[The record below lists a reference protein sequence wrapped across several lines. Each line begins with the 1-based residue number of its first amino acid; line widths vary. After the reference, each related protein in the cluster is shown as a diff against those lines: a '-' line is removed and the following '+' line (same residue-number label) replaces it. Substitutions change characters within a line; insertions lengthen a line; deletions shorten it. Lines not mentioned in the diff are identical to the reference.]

1 MTMHPIQWQSP
12 EPLWARFG
20 ATADTAVTAP
30 DQFRPAILRFATD
43 DFMEHMMDTLTHD
56 PAQIGSFLARPET
69 WRTPPVADEPDR
81 AGRVAMPRIVQA
93 LARSLK
99 LKRAKTPLQAVEA
112 TASVEEKKQARSLP
126 LKLYQ
131 PAHLRYYLV
140 SASLVCRM
148 AGLPERTVVR
158 GGSEQTG
165 FVLRRLLPV
174 EANSKNEADLTEFA
188 FVKDAQGIRWQR
200 VSAGEDKAGLVAGE
214 ELLPLFP
221 LNYRDAI
228 EHTRTLW
235 TGLVPVGRRE
245 EYMGA
250 TVDRSVVAL
259 SMAQAQRQSLQPSAA
274 SGMASSITARMTQF
288 KLEVAEPWKN
298 LVRAAYKAEATL
310 QESKD
315 SGSSNADLRTRIHT
329 FNLQWQMQSWLILL
343 DFADYLAAYLP
354 DVWAAIET
362 GAGIDT
368 LRVQSRA
375 LYNWLGNSRMSRDL
389 IQVIPGKVPSGSLR
403 EALKAVRTPSVRAGL
418 EGTEKLYGAGN
429 LTDPEWP
436 GFHFLL
442 AGIGWFTQAG
452 NAFVMQVDG
461 AFKALSSL
469 AQPTSS
475 EVENEV
481 PKNPVVGMDDDMAR
495 GMAEAEE
502 LDRLTALVARA
513 LERKPETDVPAPPF
527 ALQLSKALESTQ
539 GDAGWFVIRYV
550 HINRDC
556 GPLHPPTLSEP
567 TQRFQLASFFDYD
580 APARP
585 IRIALPMDTTPAGL
599 RRYKKN
605 TAFVISDVL
614 CGQIQRA
621 KGLGLGDLVRSVLP
635 WPFHKELNVGD
646 GGPCNNGSVS
656 IGMICSLSIPIITIC
671 ALILLMIIVSLL
683 DFIFRWIPSFIM
695 CFPVPGLKGKR
706 GENE

>member
-1 MTMHPIQWQSP
+1 MTVDAGIEVFRCRAGGHHNQQQRYIGILHAGRGEYLRIYDCILSNGL

-20 ATADTAVTAP
+20 ATADAAVTAP

-43 DFMEHMMDTLTHD
+43 DFMEHMMTMSRMIRSAVFWRG
-56 PAQIGSFLARPET
+56 PRLA
-69 WRTPPVADEPDR
+69 PPVADEPDR
-81 AGRVAMPRIVQA
+81 AGRVAMPRIVQV

-112 TASVEEKKQARSLP
+112 TASVEEKKQERSLP

-165 FVLRRLLPV
+165 FVLRRLLPA
-174 EANSKNEADLTEFA
+174 EADSKNEADLTEFA
-188 FVKDAQGIRWQR
+188 FVKDAQGARWQR
-200 VSAGEDKAGLVAGE
+200 ISAGEDKIAGLVPGE

-250 TVDRSVVAL
+250 AIDRSAVAL

-288 KLEVAEPWKN
+288 KMEVAEPWKN

-310 QESKD
+310 QEPED
-315 SGSSNADLRTRIHT
+315 SGSPDADLRALLQKRIRT
-329 FNLQWQMQSWLILL
+329 LNLQWQMQSWLILL
-343 DFADYLAAYLP
+343 DFADYLADYLP

-362 GAGIDT
+362 GTGIDA
-368 LRVQSRA
+368 LKVQSRG
-375 LYNWLGNSRMSRDL
+375 LYNWLGNSRMSQDL
-389 IQVIPGKVPSGSLR
+389 IRAIPGKAPSGSLR

-429 LTDPEWP
+429 LMDPEWP

-442 AGIGWFTQAG
+442 AGIGWFTQARDEFMIQ
-452 NAFVMQVDG
+452 ADG
-461 AFKALSSL
+461 AFKALGSL
-469 AQPTSS
+469 AEPTSAKWKMKCLKS
-475 EVENEV
+475 C
-481 PKNPVVGMDDDMAR
+481 G
-495 GMAEAEE
+495 
-502 LDRLTALVARA
+502 
-513 LERKPETDVPAPPF
+513 
-527 ALQLSKALESTQ
+527 
-539 GDAGWFVIRYV
+539 
-550 HINRDC
+550 RD
-556 GPLHPPTLSEP
+556 G
-567 TQRFQLASFFDYD
+567 
-580 APARP
+580 
-585 IRIALPMDTTPAGL
+585 
-599 RRYKKN
+599 
-605 TAFVISDVL
+605 
-614 CGQIQRA
+614 
-621 KGLGLGDLVRSVLP
+621 
-635 WPFHKELNVGD
+635 
-646 GGPCNNGSVS
+646 
-656 IGMICSLSIPIITIC
+656 
-671 ALILLMIIVSLL
+671 
-683 DFIFRWIPSFIM
+683 
-695 CFPVPGLKGKR
+695 
-706 GENE
+706 

>member
-1 MTMHPIQWQSP
+1 MHPIQWQAP

-20 ATADTAVTAP
+20 ATADVAVTAP

-43 DFMEHMMDTLTHD
+43 DFMEQMIGTLTHD

-69 WRTPPVADEPDR
+69 WRTPPVADEPDKSR
-81 AGRVAMPRIVQA
+81 HAAMPRIVQA

-112 TASVEEKKQARSLP
+112 TASVEEKKQERSLP

-131 PAHLRYYLV
+131 PAHQRYYLI

-165 FVLRRLLPV
+165 FVLRRLLPA
-174 EANSKNEADLTEFA
+174 EANSKNDADLTEFA
-188 FVKDAQGIRWQR
+188 FVKDAQGARWQR
-200 VSAGEDKAGLVAGE
+200 VSASGDKAGLVADE

-250 TVDRSVVAL
+250 TIDRSAVAL

-274 SGMASSITARMTQF
+274 FGMASSITARMTQF
-288 KLEVAEPWKN
+288 KMEVAEPWKN
-298 LVRAAYKAEATL
+298 LVRAVYKAKATL

-315 SGSSNADLRTRIHT
+315 SGLSNADLQKRIRTL
-329 FNLQWQMQSWLILL
+329 NLQWQMQSWLILL
-343 DFADYLAAYLP
+343 DFADYLAAYLL

-362 GAGIDT
+362 GTSIDT
-368 LRVQSRA
+368 LKPQSRM
-375 LYNWLGNSRMSRDL
+375 LYNWLGNSRMSQDL
-389 IQVIPGKVPSGSLR
+389 IRAIPGKAPSGSLR

-418 EGTEKLYGAGN
+418 EGTEKLYGSGN
-429 LTDPEWP
+429 LADSEWP

-442 AGIGWFTQAG
+442 AGIGWLTQAG

-469 AQPTSS
+469 AKPTSS

-495 GMAEAEE
+495 GMVEAEE

-513 LERKPETDVPAPPF
+513 LERRPETDAPAPPF
-527 ALQLSKALESTQ
+527 ALQLIKALESTQ
-539 GDAGWFVIRYV
+539 DDAGWFVIRYV

-599 RRYKKN
+599 RKYKKN

-646 GGPCNNGSVS
+646 GGPCNNGLGKN

-706 GENE
+706 GGNE